1 MKKII
6 SRRIAQ
12 IIAAVSLILAPS
24 SAFATT
30 TLCTIAQQAMGYF
43 NMAIEV
49 IVGLAIVVFVFNIYR
64 YFFTTKENKERGMYL
79 LWSIIGFAVI
89 VCFWGLV
96 NVVANTFNL
105 DKSTPTMFGNMFGGG
120 SGSSGCGSSANSN
133 ATFTGGVDPN
143 DPFYTTNQSSLP
155 SFKSSANSNAT
166 FTGGVDTT
174 DPLYTTNQSSL
185 PSFK

>member
-6 SRRIAQ
+6 SRRIAR
-12 IIAAVSLILAPS
+12 IVATVSLILIPS
-24 SAFATT
+24 STFAST
-30 TLCTIAQQAMGYF
+30 TLCTLAQQAVGYF

-49 IVGLAIVVFVFNIYR
+49 IIGLAVVVFVFNVYR
-64 YFFTTKENKERGMYL
+64 YFFMDRENNKERGMYL

-105 DKSTPTMFGNMFGGG
+105 DKSAPSFFGNMVG
-120 SGSSGCGSSANSN
+120 SNNSSSPCGSSGTPMGSQGSQNSN
-133 ATFTGGVDPN
+133 GGVNTN

-155 SFKSSANSNAT
+155 SFK
-166 FTGGVDTT
+166 
-174 DPLYTTNQSSL
+174 
-185 PSFK
+185 